1 MHRDL
6 RIVAASTR
14 EPQGAGIWGQQRF
27 RLDGAM
33 VFSSDADPVYDPGLG
48 FRAEPNLSIR
58 VFHAEHLPA
67 ASPGAG
73 PSSAVVVASVHIRA
87 RARPNG
93 VLLLVAASLDA
104 DGGQLFR

>member
-1 MHRDL
+1 VYRDL
-6 RIVAASTR
+6 RIVVASTR
-14 EPQGAGIWGQQRF
+14 EAQGAGIWCQQRF
-27 RLDGAM
+27 RLDRTV
-33 VFSSDADPVYDPGLG
+33 VFSLDVDTVYDAGLG
-48 FRAEPNLSIR
+48 FRAEPNLFIR

-87 RARPNG
+87 RARPDG
-93 VLLLVAASLDA
+93 VLLLAATSLDA